1 VKPMKDKRV
10 EEMQHI
16 NCFSCEH
23 FYITYEKK
31 YPYGCRIIGFKSV
44 RLPSID
50 VYVNSDMEC
59 GLFLQKEKKQR
70 E

>member
-1 VKPMKDKRV
+1 MTDNGQ
-10 EEMQHI
+10 EETHKI

-23 FYITYEKK
+23 FYITYEQR

-44 RLPSID
+44 RMPSID
-50 VYVNSDMEC
+50 VYVNSHIEC
-59 GLFLQKEKKQR
+59 GLFVQKEKRQR